1 MENVVSKSGFGN
13 LSFKAKIYTTLII
26 VSVLLL
32 ATSAASKYTSQSDQL
47 QRLLQTSAV
56 SDVEVFQAQISSD
69 AEGLSRALAGMTK
82 IEALL
87 QPWVA
92 QDRPALLAAV
102 KPIFAE
108 LKAKHNIT
116 HTYFINND
124 GVVFLRA
131 HHPDQFGDQV
141 KRHSF
146 LLAQDR
152 QALGWSLD
160 MGKNFFSLRAVV
172 PVIYHGERIGYMETA
187 EEIDH
192 LFGRTKKITGFE
204 PTVLIR
210 KDYQEKLGTTIKG
223 PSIGS
228 YNVLNSTDTDNALK
242 LVEKTGLGD
251 GETMTKSA
259 IVGDYFVS
267 ATELKDGSDNNA
279 GLLVFHK
286 NISDMR
292 ADMWSRIVSSIAYQ
306 SLLIFA
312 GLIIVAMVIRA
323 ALKTLGGDPSYA
335 RDITKIIASGDLQQE
350 IVTEK
355 GDDTSL
361 LAAMKSMRDQL
372 RDAVTGIH
380 DVSMKIGLASQE
392 IAQGNTSLSQRTE
405 EQASSLEETAS
416 SMEEMTG
423 TVKQNADSAAQA
435 RQLADANRLRA
446 ANGAEV
452 VHRTVEAMG
461 EINNSSTRI
470 ADIIGTIDGIA
481 FQTNLLALNAAVEA
495 ARAGEQGRGFAVVA
509 SEVRSLAQRSAEAAK
524 EIKSLIEDSVGKV
537 KAGTQLVDESGK
549 VLEEI
554 IEGTQKV
561 ADIIAEIAAASQE
574 QASGIDQVNNAITQ
588 MDNMTQDN
596 AALVEEA
603 AAASR
608 SMQEQALQ
616 LTELMSYFR
625 IESGRRIGKDGQGR
639 RIESGAQSEKAAPKV
654 LARHSRLARL
664 SAAHGTRSGRPADDR
679 SDWEQF

>member
-26 VSVLLL
+26 VSILLL
-32 ATSAASKYTSQSDQL
+32 ATSAASKYNSQSDQL
-47 QRLLQTSAV
+47 QRLLQTSAA

-87 QPWVA
+87 QPWIA

-172 PVIYHGERIGYMETA
+172 PVIYHGQRIGYMETA

-228 YNVLNSTDTDNALK
+228 YNVLNSTDTDKALK
-242 LVEKTGLGD
+242 LVENTGLGD

-267 ATELKDGSDNNA
+267 ATPLKDGSDNTA
-279 GLLVFHK
+279 GLLVFHR

-292 ADMWSRIVSSIAYQ
+292 ADMWNRILSSIVYQ

-323 ALKTLGGDPSYA
+323 ALKTLGGDPNYA

-372 RDAVTGIH
+372 RDAVAGIH
-380 DVSMKIGLASQE
+380 DVSMKIGIASQE

-452 VHRTVEAMG
+452 VHRTVDAMG

-537 KAGTQLVDESGK
+537 KAGTQLVDESGR

-625 IESGRRIGKDGQGR
+625 IDSSRRIGNAGPGR
-639 RIESGAQSEKAAPKV
+639 ISSHVQPEKAAPNV
-654 LARHSRLARL
+654 LARQSRLAVSQGARRGRQ
-664 SAAHGTRSGRPADDR
+664 AHDS

>member
-1 MENVVSKSGFGN
+1 MEKNISRGVFGN
-13 LSFKAKIYTTLII
+13 FSFKGKIYLALFA

-32 ATSAASKYTSQSDQL
+32 ISSAISKYTSQSDQL
-47 QRLLQTSAV
+47 QRLLHTSAT

-82 IEALL
+82 IEALI
-87 QPWVA
+87 QPWMA
-92 QDRPALLAAV
+92 QDRPALLEAV

-116 HTYFINND
+116 HTYFISND

-131 HHPDQFGDQV
+131 HNPPQFGDEV

-146 LLAQDR
+146 LLAKER

-172 PVIYHGERIGYMETA
+172 PVIHNGQRIGYMEAA

-210 KDYQEKLGTTIKG
+210 KDYQQQLGTTIKG
-223 PSIGS
+223 ASVGE
-228 YNVLNSTDTDNALK
+228 YNILNSTDGQNAVE
-242 LVEKTGLGD
+242 LVKTLGLSD
-251 GETMTKSA
+251 GQTMTKSG

-267 ATELKDGSDNNA
+267 ATPLKDGSDHTA
-279 GLLVFHK
+279 GLLVFHR

-292 ADMWSRIVSSIAYQ
+292 AHMWSQTVRGIFFQ
-306 SLLIFA
+306 GLLIVL
-312 GLIIVAMVIRA
+312 GLALVVMVLRS
-323 ALKTLGGDPSYA
+323 ALRTLGGDPNYA
-335 RDITKIIASGDLQQE
+335 RDITRIIANGDLQQE

-355 GDDTSL
+355 GDETSL

-372 RDAVTGIH
+372 RTAVSGIQ
-380 DVSMKIGLASQE
+380 DVSLKIGAASQE
-392 IAQGNTSLSQRTE
+392 IAQGNASLSQRTE

-435 RQLADANRLRA
+435 RQLADANRQRA
-446 ANGAEV
+446 ASGAEV
-452 VHRTVEAMG
+452 VNRTVEAMG
-461 EINNSSTRI
+461 EINSSSTRI
-470 ADIIGTIDGIA
+470 ADIIGTIDAIA

-524 EIKSLIEDSVGKV
+524 EIKGLIEDSVSKV
-537 KAGTQLVDESGK
+537 KAGTKLVDESGV

-554 IEGTQKV
+554 IGGTQKV

-574 QASGIDQVNNAITQ
+574 QASGIDQVNNAIAQ

-608 SMQEQALQ
+608 SMQEQAHQ
-616 LTELMSYFR
+616 LTNLMSYFR
-625 IESGRRIGKDGQGR
+625 VDST
-639 RIESGAQSEKAAPKV
+639 
-654 LARHSRLARL
+654 SRLYADARISEIGL
-664 SAAHGTRSGRPADDR
+664 DNRSTGIRVPSSRNLKVGASR
-679 SDWEQF
+679 AGQEARKQGEANDWEHF